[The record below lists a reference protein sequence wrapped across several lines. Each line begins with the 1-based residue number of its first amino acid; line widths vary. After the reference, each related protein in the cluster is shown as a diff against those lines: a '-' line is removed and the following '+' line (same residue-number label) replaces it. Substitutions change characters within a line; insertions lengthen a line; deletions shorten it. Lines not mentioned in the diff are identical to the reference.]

1 MFQRKGHISELPPFG
16 CEMFVHVD
24 KDERLKGEDHAWVGF
39 NAGPVNNHR
48 VYRPTKHHCYLRY
61 HVLADPT
68 ILYGDFMGKRYR
80 DRLEVDK
87 LQRDF
92 YNEEITALLN
102 RSDQHPSP

>member
-1 MFQRKGHISELPPFG
+1 
-16 CEMFVHVD
+16 
-24 KDERLKGEDHAWVGF
+24 
-39 NAGPVNNHR
+39 
-48 VYRPTKHHCYLRY
+48 
-61 HVLADPT
+61 VLADPT

-92 YNEEITALLN
+92 YNEEVTALLN